1 MNHVLYDIV
10 GECRDYKYLQCRER
24 ARRISI
30 CCGLLPHCCLSSV
43 CQVSGCRCCRGDETA
58 NTKIGS
64 LELIGA
70 RPPPLDTR
78 SRDLHPAGFL
88 KRGNWQHSGKA
99 SLLVSN
105 GLLQACRSFYEMLC
119 VSQAQNACFLG
130 YLQGLA
136 NGKDPLA
143 AVQFIDYA

>member
-10 GECRDYKYLQCRER
+10 GECREYQVFAVQRTC
-24 ARRISI
+24 STH
-30 CCGLLPHCCLSSV
+30 LLWSFATLLSV
-43 CQVSGCRCCRGDETA
+43 FRVSGEWLRCCRGDETA

-105 GLLQACRSFYEMLC
+105 GRLQACRSFYEMLC

-136 NGKDPLA
+136 NGKGPLA